1 MPRLLPH
8 WAYAFLK
15 FLPWRTRCRW
25 LAAQLQNLQHHQD
38 VFANA
43 AYCVV
48 SGHGPH
54 TLEDAICS
62 AESMQTLLSEVSVQ
76 LAMLAVDRAATSRA

>member
-1 MPRLLPH
+1 MLKN
-8 WAYAFLK
+8 WATTVTHL
-15 FLPWRTRCRW
+15 LPWRTRCRW
-25 LAAQLQNLQHHQD
+25 LTKQLQDLQHHQE

-48 SGHGPH
+48 SGSGTY

-62 AESMQTLLSEVSVQ
+62 AESMQMQLSELSEC
-76 LAMLAVDRAATSRA
+76 LAMLALARAANLPPP